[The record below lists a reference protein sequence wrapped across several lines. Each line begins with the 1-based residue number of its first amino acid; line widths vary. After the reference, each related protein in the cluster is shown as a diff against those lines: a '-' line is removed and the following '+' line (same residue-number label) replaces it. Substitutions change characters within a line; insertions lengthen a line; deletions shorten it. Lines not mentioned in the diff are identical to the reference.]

1 MRLFFCC
8 FIFLCLSGSAIT
20 SVAQFPQKNIQRQKI
35 DAKRTVADINSND
48 AIYRGK
54 EFIRMDSN
62 YYVGWM
68 FEGAYKYN
76 HAADFLGYKNAIA
89 PLSRALNDLSRD
101 YARQLRTRTN
111 DLTRYY
117 PVYQFQVDY
126 SFLASMLMECYS
138 NINRP
143 DKAFEVVLQVKKW
156 NFQRDYYFSAYAYL
170 FWIVHRNRY
179 YTHEKYFFLKNS
191 ISENEKLANSYLDSG
206 LVQIKKNTRLNAT
219 IFQPGYLTIEKQT
232 IYHYKA
238 IFYSYNLAI
247 DSAMHYYRMM
257 MDGPLFSNNN
267 YATFLSI
274 CGDFKDAMYN
284 YNIARTR
291 DMGDK
296 RLQEWAYY
304 SSILNIYQNKP
315 EKAVTEM
322 KDMISAVGSTPGFGW
337 YNIAL
342 ARAESYEG
350 LLGSSEKHAT
360 KAAEFKEV
368 NIGTTLGQS
377 QYTFSTNMVTLMN
390 DIRRVQQVKFENS
403 DWWYNV
409 FLWPEL
415 SKLSAKKYLQQYLLV
430 NQLAVNPERAAVIYP
445 LFSSENTV
453 SWDEIW
459 YLIQDFSTSYFYKK
473 FEAEFKNDKRR
484 LIKKYYLLFMAK
496 LQIEQGKYGD
506 AQAKLDQVLSYP
518 DIDRNYE
525 RLFLARV
532 YEAKSLCFK
541 EMDNTSEEQKNT
553 YKFYESF
560 PQLVPFSE
568 VEMNFG
574 LQIAGNDEDF
584 VDRLKDFRINWR
596 RKSAVFV
603 PTVYL
608 FFQQNG
614 GKKSVTYSVKGV
626 GGKILIPQQ
635 TYYYINSE
643 QAAIHIAY
651 ALFKID
657 PDIENSRSKE
667 AG

>member
-1 MRLFFCC
+1 MRFVFRCFLFLFT
-8 FIFLCLSGSAIT
+8 LGWAT
-20 SVAQFPQKNIQRQKI
+20 SSWAQSPAKSIQRQKI

-48 AIYRGK
+48 AIYRGR

-62 YYVGWM
+62 YYVGWL

-89 PLSRALNDLSRD
+89 PLSRALKDLSRD
-101 YARQLRTRTN
+101 YAKQLRTRTS
-111 DLTRYY
+111 DLMRYY
-117 PVYQFQVDY
+117 PVYQFQMDY
-126 SFLASMLMECYS
+126 SYLASMLMECYI
-138 NINRP
+138 NINQP
-143 DKAFEVVLQVKKW
+143 ENAFKVVLQAKKW

-179 YTHEKYFFLKNS
+179 YTHAKYSFLKNS
-191 ISENEKLANSYLDSG
+191 IAENESLANSYLDSG
-206 LVQIKKNTRLNAT
+206 LVQIKKNARLNAT
-219 IFQPGYLTIEKQT
+219 IFQPGYLDVEKQT

-238 IFYSYNLAI
+238 IYYSYNLKI

-315 EKAVTEM
+315 EKAITEM
-322 KDMISAVGSTPGFGW
+322 KDMIKAVGSTPGFGW

-342 ARAESYEG
+342 ARAESYAG
-350 LLGSSEKHAT
+350 LLSESERHAT
-360 KAAEFKEV
+360 KAAAFKEV

-377 QYTFSTNMVTLMN
+377 QYTFSANMVALMN

-415 SKLSAKKYLQQYLLV
+415 SQLKAKQYLQQYLLV
-430 NQLAVNPERAAVIYP
+430 NQLAMNPERAAVIYP

-473 FEAEFKNDKRR
+473 FESEYKNDKRR

-496 LQIEQGKYGD
+496 LQVEQGKYKE
-506 AQAKLDQVLSYP
+506 AQVKLKQALAYP
-518 DIDRNYE
+518 DIDPQYE
-525 RLFLARV
+525 KLFLART
-532 YEAKSLCFK
+532 YEALSICADKTDKKSQEL
-541 EMDNTSEEQKNT
+541 EYA
-553 YKFYESF
+553 YKFYEAF
-560 PQLVPFSE
+560 PQLVPYSD
-568 VEMNFG
+568 VEMNFRLEVNG
-574 LQIAGNDEDF
+574 SDDDF
-584 VDRLKDFRINWR
+584 VDRLKDFRIHWTSENN
-596 RKSAVFV
+596 AFL
-603 PTVYL
+603 PTVQL
-608 FFQQNG
+608 TFRQAG
-614 GKKSVTYSVKGV
+614 GKQSVSYAVTGTA
-626 GGKILIPQQ
+626 GKYLIPRQ
-635 TYYYINSE
+635 TYYYKDPE
-643 QAAIHIAY
+643 QAAVHVAY
-651 ALFKID
+651 ALFEID
-657 PDIENSRSKE
+657 HSGKR
-667 AG
+667 